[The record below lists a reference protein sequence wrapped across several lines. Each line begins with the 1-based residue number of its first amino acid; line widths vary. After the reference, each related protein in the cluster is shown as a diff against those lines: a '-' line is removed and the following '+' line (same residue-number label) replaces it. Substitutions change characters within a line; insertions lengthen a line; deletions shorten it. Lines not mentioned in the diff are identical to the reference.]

1 MKLTSS
7 KSRDYRSR
15 IDSLVTS
22 ELQSMY
28 RYACYRVGDRDT
40 AREIIHELYLRFLT
54 IDIGEVRNLRCYLYR
69 SLSNACTQQ
78 LRTTQRQNLIDL
90 NAIEQLKA
98 EELQPTDFS
107 EEQALIE
114 KLLATLAE
122 EQREVIRLHL
132 HCNCTFAEIA
142 EILEIPLPTAKSRY
156 RYGIDHLRNE
166 LHKQGVI

>member
-1 MKLTSS
+1 MKLTSN

-54 IDIGEVRNLRCYLYR
+54 ADIGNVRNLRCYLYR
-69 SLSNACTQQ
+69 SLSNACTQR
-78 LRTTQRQNLIDL
+78 LRTTQRQNFIDL
-90 NAIEQLKA
+90 NAIEQLKV